1 MYTVTDK
8 NWREVYPGFSE
19 NKGKYK
25 KRIEA
30 VTDGYKKVFG
40 NEETRI
46 LLRPEGRRSAETIR
60 TISMAAYW
68 LRLWIWTF

>member
-8 NWREVYPGFSE
+8 KLCEVYPGFSE
-19 NKGKYK
+19 NKEKYK

-40 NEETRI
+40 NEET
-46 LLRPEGRRSAETIR
+46 
-60 TISMAAYW
+60 AY
-68 LRLWIWTF
+68 F

>member
-8 NWREVYPGFSE
+8 KLCEVYPGFSE
-19 NKGKYK
+19 NKEKYK

-30 VTDGYKKVFG
+30 VTDGYKRSSAMKRRVF
-40 NEETRI
+40 